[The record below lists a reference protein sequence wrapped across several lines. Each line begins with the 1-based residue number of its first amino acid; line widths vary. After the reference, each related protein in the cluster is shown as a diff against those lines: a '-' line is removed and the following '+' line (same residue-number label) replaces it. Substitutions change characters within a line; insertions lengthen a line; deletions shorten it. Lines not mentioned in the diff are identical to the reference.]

1 MAEIRDLNPHMRP
14 RSGTDYPCPHGLC
27 GGEGFVLDEETNT
40 ARPCECRLQRITNA
54 RSRRL
59 RNQIPEKYRDVAFD
73 REPARTLLSELGV
86 LGTELR
92 QFHRKI
98 EEKLDAGQ
106 GLWFMGPP
114 GTGKTTLAM
123 ALSIE
128 AMRRRR
134 AVAVYTAPQ
143 LMSHIYAA
151 QKNPDPADQD
161 DLLRRMVGVD
171 LLHLEDL
178 AAIAPNDWVLQ
189 TFYSVV
195 NDRYQERRS
204 IMFTADVKQPPDLA
218 NFVGQRTYS
227 RLMEMCGDPIPMFGQ
242 DYRLPQYGL
251 PTAAGTT
258 RQSPSKGVEI
268 RATEAALPIE
278 WFATVHLDEGVDG
291 SHRVGVA
298 LVGGTVARSSA
309 IPDMVSCSTASCA
322 W

>member
-1 MAEIRDLNPHMRP
+1 MAEVRDLNPHMRP

-27 GGEGFVLDEETNT
+27 GGEGFVLDEETNV
-40 ARPCECRLQRITNA
+40 ARPCECRIQRITHA

-59 RNQIPEKYRDVAFD
+59 RNQIPERYQGASFD
-73 REPARTLLSELGV
+73 REPARSILAELGPV
-86 LGTELR
+86 GSHLR
-92 QFHRKI
+92 HFHRKI
-98 EEKLDAGQ
+98 EEKLDAGE

-114 GTGKTTLAM
+114 GTGKTELAM

-128 AMRRRR
+128 AMQRRM
-134 AVAVYTAPQ
+134 AVAIYTAPQ

-151 QKNPDPADQD
+151 QKSADPGDQN

-204 IMFTADVKQPPDLA
+204 IIFTADVKRTEELA
-218 NFVGQRTYS
+218 DFVGQRTYS

-242 DYRLPQYGL
+242 DHRLPTYG
-251 PTAAGTT
+251 
-258 RQSPSKGVEI
+258 
-268 RATEAALPIE
+268 
-278 WFATVHLDEGVDG
+278 
-291 SHRVGVA
+291 
-298 LVGGTVARSSA
+298 SS
-309 IPDMVSCSTASCA
+309 SSL
-322 W
+322 

>member
-14 RSGTDYPCPHGLC
+14 RSGSDYPCPHGLC

-86 LGTELR
+86 LGTDLR

-98 EEKLDAGQ
+98 EDKLDAGK

-123 ALSIE
+123 AISIE

-151 QKNPDPADQD
+151 QKSQDPADQD

-218 NFVGQRTYS
+218 NYVGQRTYS
-227 RLMEMCGDPIPMFGQ
+227 RLMEMCGDPVPMFGA
-242 DYRLPQYGL
+242 DYRIKALG
-251 PTAAGTT
+251 
-258 RQSPSKGVEI
+258 GV
-268 RATEAALPIE
+268 
-278 WFATVHLDEGVDG
+278 
-291 SHRVGVA
+291 
-298 LVGGTVARSSA
+298 
-309 IPDMVSCSTASCA
+309 
-322 W
+322 